1 MALGEVLTTSEP
13 TKAAKFRVMLEVPGA
28 DRDRAEHKVPFTL
41 YIYIYMDI
49 YGDRSK
55 GIIYRVLYS
64 IVVS

>member
-41 YIYIYMDI
+41 YIYIWIYMVIDL
-49 YGDRSK
+49 K
-55 GIIYRVLYS
+55 VLY
-64 IVVS
+64 IEYYTV